1 MSHTS
6 ALTNKVECF
15 FKVFSDSVNK
25 KFFLILFRER
35 RRGGEWGWGVEGER
49 RGSRRKEGVVEK
61 KGEVLSKKEFCEMI
75 VGERT
80 EILAVS

>member
-1 MSHTS
+1 M
-6 ALTNKVECF
+6 
-15 FKVFSDSVNK
+15 
-25 KFFLILFRER
+25 
-35 RRGGEWGWGVEGER
+35 GVEGER